1 MARGK
6 SGGQFNYDT
15 GRVESG
21 RMPKGSLEEPATFK
35 ENQILAA
42 AGRLF
47 KGRKR

>member
-1 MARGK
+1 MGRRT
-6 SGGQFNYDT
+6 GGQLNCDT

-42 AGRLF
+42 AGRLL
-47 KGRKR
+47 KGRKH